1 MTLELFGNFLE
12 LSRSPLS
19 APEASK
25 PRRCGLR
32 SSLRAHPPPQI
43 SRLVWTAAPR
53 TYFLVSERPLNRINI
68 EIGGRGAN
76 AQGAS
81 QVKSRS
87 RYLAHDLKRFGHA
100 GGNMIR
106 IFSAALTA
114 AKRAATP
121 RHKIA
126 HAPAPTYIANPTTT
140 ANKTTTNAHW
150 VSQTRL
156 QQSMRNAERNLSQY
170 HQQMST
176 D

>member
-1 MTLELFGNFLE
+1 LGTSWNSLGRL
-12 LSRSPLS
+12 SPLQRLPNL
-19 APEASK
+19 ADVVFGAL
-25 PRRCGLR
+25 CGLTP
-32 SSLRAHPPPQI
+32 HPKFQGW
-43 SRLVWTAAPR
+43 SGQRRLEIV
-53 TYFLVSERPLNRINI
+53 FVSEMPLDRINI

-87 RYLAHDLKRFGHA
+87 RCLAHDLKLSGHA

-126 HAPAPTYIANPTTT
+126 HAPAPTYMANPTTT

-150 VSQTRL
+150 LSQTRL